1 MLIYAGTKSDFMIDT
16 ENDRLETKLYENIKL
31 KMNRTTGLSELNAW
45 RNSLKEMY
53 ITLNDSDI
61 PKDAGVAIEYNI
73 PQTSKRVDFLISG
86 YGLNGKGNVVIVELK
101 QWEKLTAIDGQD
113 AIVETYTGGANRRV
127 VHPCYQA
134 WSYAALIRDYNEY
147 VQDNEIGLHPCAY
160 LHNYPRIEND
170 PLDKEQYQDIMNEY
184 DAVRRRNYM
193 TEQERKER
201 VYALIPEI
209 RQIDEQIAHIS
220 VEKAKALL
228 LKQVSNAEAKKS
240 LQDTIYDLSMEKVNL
255 LAIHDYPADYL
266 DPIYDCPECKDTGY
280 IGDKKCRC
288 FQQKIRHILYS
299 QSNIEDV
306 AGGGRFFFFFR
317 SWYRKF
323 FCFSQRVL
331 FYTKKRQR
339 EAFPS

>member
-1 MLIYAGTKSDFMIDT
+1 
-16 ENDRLETKLYENIKL
+16 
-31 KMNRTTGLSELNAW
+31 
-45 RNSLKEMY
+45 
-53 ITLNDSDI
+53 
-61 PKDAGVAIEYNI
+61 
-73 PQTSKRVDFLISG
+73 
-86 YGLNGKGNVVIVELK
+86 
-101 QWEKLTAIDGQD
+101 
-113 AIVETYTGGANRRV
+113 
-127 VHPCYQA
+127 
-134 WSYAALIRDYNEY
+134 
-147 VQDNEIGLHPCAY
+147 
-160 LHNYPRIEND
+160 
-170 PLDKEQYQDIMNEY
+170 MNEY

-306 AGGGRFFFFFR
+306 AGTESFSAFRREYYSTQRSGREKLSPRENIENVLSASHSFIESFDSKSGQNLLIYGNAGVGKTFLSNCIAGELLNRGKGVIYLTAYQFFDQLADYTFR
-317 SWYRKF
+317 RGANNAQTLPAFLHCDLLIIDDLGTELNNSFINSQLFLCINERILNKKSTIISTNLSLEQINRSYTERV
-323 FCFSQRVL
+323 FSRIIQS
-331 FYTKKRQR
+331 YTLLHIYGEDIRIKK
-339 EAFPS
+339 AFSSLDE

>member
-1 MLIYAGTKSDFMIDT
+1 MG
-16 ENDRLETKLYENIKL
+16 
-31 KMNRTTGLSELNAW
+31 
-45 RNSLKEMY
+45 
-53 ITLNDSDI
+53 
-61 PKDAGVAIEYNI
+61 
-73 PQTSKRVDFLISG
+73 IS
-86 YGLNGKGNVVIVELK
+86 
-101 QWEKLTAIDGQD
+101 T
-113 AIVETYTGGANRRV
+113 R
-127 VHPCYQA
+127 
-134 WSYAALIRDYNEY
+134 
-147 VQDNEIGLHPCAY
+147 
-160 LHNYPRIEND
+160 
-170 PLDKEQYQDIMNEY
+170 QYQDIMNEY

-193 TEQERKER
+193 AEQERKER

-240 LQDTIYDLSMEKVNL
+240 LQNTIYDLSMEKVNL

-306 AGGGRFFFFFR
+306 AGTESFSAFRREYYSTQRSGREKLSPR
-317 SWYRKF
+317 ENIEN
-323 FCFSQRVL
+323 VL
-331 FYTKKRQR
+331 SASHSFIESFDSKPGQNLLIYGNAGVGKTFQIGR
-339 EAFPS
+339 AHV

>member
-86 YGLNGKGNVVIVELK
+86 YGLDGKGNVVIVELK

-134 WSYAALIRDYNEY
+134 WSYA
-147 VQDNEIGLHPCAY
+147 
-160 LHNYPRIEND
+160 
-170 PLDKEQYQDIMNEY
+170 
-184 DAVRRRNYM
+184 
-193 TEQERKER
+193 
-201 VYALIPEI
+201 
-209 RQIDEQIAHIS
+209 
-220 VEKAKALL
+220 
-228 LKQVSNAEAKKS
+228 
-240 LQDTIYDLSMEKVNL
+240 
-255 LAIHDYPADYL
+255 
-266 DPIYDCPECKDTGY
+266 
-280 IGDKKCRC
+280 
-288 FQQKIRHILYS
+288 
-299 QSNIEDV
+299 
-306 AGGGRFFFFFR
+306 
-317 SWYRKF
+317 
-323 FCFSQRVL
+323 QR
-331 FYTKKRQR
+331 
-339 EAFPS
+339 

>member
-1 MLIYAGTKSDFMIDT
+1 MG
-16 ENDRLETKLYENIKL
+16 
-31 KMNRTTGLSELNAW
+31 
-45 RNSLKEMY
+45 
-53 ITLNDSDI
+53 
-61 PKDAGVAIEYNI
+61 
-73 PQTSKRVDFLISG
+73 IS
-86 YGLNGKGNVVIVELK
+86 
-101 QWEKLTAIDGQD
+101 T
-113 AIVETYTGGANRRV
+113 R
-127 VHPCYQA
+127 
-134 WSYAALIRDYNEY
+134 
-147 VQDNEIGLHPCAY
+147 
-160 LHNYPRIEND
+160 
-170 PLDKEQYQDIMNEY
+170 QYQDIMNEY

-266 DPIYDCPECKDTGY
+266 DPIYDCPECKDTCY

-306 AGGGRFFFFFR
+306 ARTESFSAVR
-317 SWYRKF
+317 SEY
-323 FCFSQRVL
+323 CSTQ
-331 FYTKKRQR
+331 
-339 EAFPS
+339 

>member
-1 MLIYAGTKSDFMIDT
+1 MG
-16 ENDRLETKLYENIKL
+16 
-31 KMNRTTGLSELNAW
+31 
-45 RNSLKEMY
+45 
-53 ITLNDSDI
+53 
-61 PKDAGVAIEYNI
+61 
-73 PQTSKRVDFLISG
+73 IS
-86 YGLNGKGNVVIVELK
+86 
-101 QWEKLTAIDGQD
+101 T
-113 AIVETYTGGANRRV
+113 R
-127 VHPCYQA
+127 
-134 WSYAALIRDYNEY
+134 
-147 VQDNEIGLHPCAY
+147 
-160 LHNYPRIEND
+160 
-170 PLDKEQYQDIMNEY
+170 QYQDIMNEY

-193 TEQERKER
+193 AEQERKER

-240 LQDTIYDLSMEKVNL
+240 LQNTIYDLSMEKVNL

-280 IGDKKCRC
+280 IGDKNAAV

-306 AGGGRFFFFFR
+306 AGTE
-317 SWYRKF
+317 S
-323 FCFSQRVL
+323 FSAFLQRVL